1 MKLNQLNLFRP
12 LVYFLII
19 AVFIS
24 FSGCR
29 VKEAPV
35 AKQQTENVELTYYKL
50 FDDPDVMEEIINNY
64 ESQNPNVK
72 INYRYFDDYLE
83 YERVILNE
91 LAEGRGPDIFS
102 MPNSWFISNYRKV
115 APMPSSL
122 GSVASFESTFVDVA
136 RRDLVRPDD
145 SGLDQIYALP
155 MTVDT
160 LAIYYNKDH
169 FEDRNPITG
178 KPAVTWDGIMED
190 VVLLNKVDN
199 SFSRFEVSGL
209 AMGRADN
216 ISNAVD
222 VLYLLFLDYGVKFYN
237 STISDVTLAAQGGL
251 ALKALEFYTSFAD
264 PAQRYYS
271 WNEFVAEAESPY
283 PEVDAFVQGK
293 VSMIFGYSDTYQ
305 LILDRIKA
313 LKADG
318 VDVIEI
324 PVVKVAPTP
333 QLEDP
338 AVSQSKR
345 VAYASYFAETVS
357 RTSKNPDV
365 AWDFIIFMT
374 LRDNL
379 QTYFKELKRPTSRR
393 DLIEKQRQDPVYG
406 VFASQVG
413 YAESFPII
421 DYARYSNLFIDL
433 IGKAN
438 DGSVDNRE
446 LQQVQSELKNL
457 LPKDGYLPNIDN

>member
-1 MKLNQLNLFRP
+1 MKLKQLNISKL

-19 AVFIS
+19 SVLFS

-35 AKQQTENVELTYYKL
+35 AKKQTENVELTYYKL
-50 FDDPDVMEEIINNY
+50 FDDPNVIEGIIDEY
-64 ESQNPNVK
+64 EGQNPNVR

-115 APMPSSL
+115 TPMPSTL

-145 SGLDQIYALP
+145 SGVDQIYALP

-222 VLYLLFLDYGVKFYN
+222 ILYLLFLNYGVKFYN
-237 STISDVTLAAQGGL
+237 PAMSEATFATQGGL
-251 ALKALEFYTSFAD
+251 ALKAFEFYTSFAD
-264 PAQRYYS
+264 PSQRYYS
-271 WNEFVAEAESPY
+271 WNEFVADSDSPY

-313 LKADG
+313 LKSEG
-318 VDVIEI
+318 VDVIEV
-324 PVVKVAPTP
+324 PVVRISPTP
-333 QLEDP
+333 QLVDP
-338 AVSQSKR
+338 ATSQSKR

-357 RTSKNPDV
+357 RTSANSDI
-365 AWDFIIFMT
+365 AWDFIVFMT

-379 QTYFKELKRPTSRR
+379 QVYFDQLKRPTSRR
-393 DLIEKQRQDPVYG
+393 DLIEEQRKG
-406 VFASQVG
+406 SQI
-413 YAESFPII
+413 SI
-421 DYARYSNLFIDL
+421 S
-433 IGKAN
+433 
-438 DGSVDNRE
+438 S
-446 LQQVQSELKNL
+446 
-457 LPKDGYLPNIDN
+457 